1 LASSDS
7 DRGAPRDSH
16 SHGLEAGGELVGVGI
31 QRLLED
37 EPVVAVATRA
47 ALRSREL
54 VPLAVNSRWRT
65 DR

>member
-1 LASSDS
+1 MV
-7 DRGAPRDSH
+7 APRGSH
-16 SHGLEAGGELVGVGI
+16 SLGLDAGGELVGVGI

-47 ALRSREL
+47 ALRSQEL